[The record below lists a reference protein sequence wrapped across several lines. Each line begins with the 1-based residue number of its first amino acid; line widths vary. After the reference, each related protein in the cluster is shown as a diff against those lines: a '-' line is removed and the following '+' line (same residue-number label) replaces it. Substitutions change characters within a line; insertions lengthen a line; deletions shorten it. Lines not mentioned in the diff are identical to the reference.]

1 MKNKLLIL
9 SVVAFL
15 AVIIPVAVG
24 IDYTIGDH
32 PYYTT
37 TGQFGQGHDL
47 ALIVARPLYLLF
59 GDLAIPVFFNFFFAF
74 SVYFLIK
81 PFVKTPEWAIL
92 LAPITPLTTVYAQ
105 IFAISLFNFMLGFYF
120 RLKLRENIRNTPAQ
134 MRKPHK
140 RRLIGKF
147 AYKGYLKELPI
158 FGFLILVFLAH
169 YWTGLFVAGIF
180 ALYVLAFDRKS
191 LRESLLPTI
200 LIAGIFF
207 FFISQPIGFLTQ
219 APGTGTYLSMIFFI
233 PFLNIY
239 LGLLGFFLLLTRGL
253 SLFFLSFPG
262 LYLLYKRHRDFFKV
276 NLLLFFIPLI
286 AFAPFASDY
295 WNWRLFYFMPFLA
308 LTSVLLSYLFEGKS
322 DQSRKEL

>member
-1 MKNKLLIL
+1 MQRKFWRSYSGTRGVRKTRNKLLLL

-105 IFAISLFNFMLGFYF
+105 IFAISIFNFGLGFYF
-120 RLKLRENIRNTPAQ
+120 RG
-134 MRKPHK
+134 RKKIAPLFFV
-140 RRLIGKF
+140 LI
-147 AYKGYLKELPI
+147 
-158 FGFLILVFLAH
+158 FLAH
-169 YWTGLFVAGIF
+169 YWTGLFVVGIF
-180 ALYVLAFDRKS
+180 TLYVLAFDRKS
-191 LRESLLPTI
+191 IRESLLPSV
-200 LIAGIFF
+200 LVAGIFF
-207 FFISQPIGFLTQ
+207 LFISQPIGFLTQ
-219 APGTGTYLSMIFFI
+219 APRTGTYTSMVFFF
-233 PFLNIY
+233 PFFNVY
-239 LGLLGFFLLLTRGL
+239 LGLFGFFLLLTRGL

-262 LYLLYKRHRDFFKV
+262 LYLLYKKHRNFFKV
-276 NLLLFFIPLI
+276 NLLLFFIPLFI
-286 AFAPFASDY
+286 AFVPLVSDY
-295 WNWRLFYFMPFLA
+295 WNWRLFYFMPFLV
-308 LTSVLLSYLFEGKS
+308 LTSVLMSYLFGGKT
-322 DQSRKEL
+322 E